1 MTPIHQKLID
11 SVLRTA
17 DLRTREL
24 FTGLGY
30 QIESGEASIEALRK
44 SPLSQHLT
52 NLANYGEGYPAAGDI
67 RGSAQFVNRF
77 FFGKPFTVRP
87 TSYQVPEK
95 FHQTDLG
102 ALIYEALLRFYQEE
116 RPGQLLTME
125 EMRDLFSVT
134 RQTVHQWIRKGDIIP
149 VYIKNTTRFY
159 RKDVDRLVEQQK
171 KKRKTKRSVHQNTG
185 VTE

>member
-1 MTPIHQKLID
+1 MTPIHQQLID

-17 DLRTREL
+17 DRRTREL

-30 QIESGEASIEALRK
+30 QIEGEARIEALRK
-44 SPLSQHLT
+44 SPLGQHLT
-52 NLANYGEGYPAAGDI
+52 NLANYGEGYPAASDI
-67 RGSAQFVNRF
+67 LGSAQFVNRF
-77 FFGKPFTVRP
+77 FFGKPFTIRP
-87 TSYQVPEK
+87 TSYQIPAK
-95 FHQTDLG
+95 FQMTELG
-102 ALIYEALLRFYQEE
+102 ALINEALLRFYQEE

-125 EMRDLFSVT
+125 EMRQLFGVK

-171 KKRKTKRSVHQNTG
+171 KKRETKRSMHQNTG